1 MSRWIEN
8 ELFDP
13 KQNTVIKKGK
23 IFFRGIPV
31 EGKVRTTLCVD
42 THTSSGMNSHSTP
55 SQPPAEMRA
64 ECVVR
69 IAVQE

>member
-13 KQNTVIKKGK
+13 KQNTVIKKG
-23 IFFRGIPV
+23 GIPV